1 MHTTAASRSV
11 QKFQVL
17 SCDVGS
23 HFFAYFL
30 LPYHPSRMLKM
41 KVDSTCA
48 KLGQKLIEG
57 VFRTVINL
65 YTKPFPGG
73 SIGKAS
79 RGKPLI
85 GALRVRVPHGEES

>member
-57 VFRTVINL
+57 VFRTDIS
-65 YTKPFPGG
+65 PFHLGI
-73 SIGKAS
+73 SLKS
-79 RGKPLI
+79 
-85 GALRVRVPHGEES
+85 ALRDTLSGSLTVTLADESW